1 MVWTGWRS
9 MRCHRPCCP
18 KSHKRRMALDRM
30 PCIPNGKYR
39 RFSLAAIRLSVNGAN
54 CTDYALIKANQ
65 AQKAPESGI
74 AVKT

>member
-1 MVWTGWRS
+1 
-9 MRCHRPCCP
+9 
-18 KSHKRRMALDRM
+18 M
-30 PCIPNGKYR
+30 PCILNGKYR

-54 CTDYALIKANQ
+54 YTDYALIKAKL